1 MSVVKI
7 YIKQFKCYR
16 KSWWPNGERVV
27 LWLEGL
33 GFKTRL
39 GDYVVFFVFFLAS
52 LSTHSMGTGELSGKR
67 EKKLEEGFD
76 R

>member
-39 GDYVVFFVFFLAS
+39 GDYVVFSVSFFGLS
-52 LSTHSMGTGELSGKR
+52 LNPQYGYWRTVWEAGEKAG
-67 EKKLEEGFD
+67 GAV
-76 R
+76 

>member
-39 GDYVVFFVFFLAS
+39 GDYVVFFVFFFGLS
-52 LSTHSMGTGELSGKR
+52 LNPQYGYWRTVWEAR
-67 EKKLEEGFD
+67 EKAGGGV
-76 R
+76 